1 MEGFQETIPILNPSA
16 LSSPFASS
24 SSTSCFSLSS
34 SKSAAVTSFHYAF
47 TGFLHFLLGIPLFA
61 LTLVMLV
68 VQIGPLTGMYGNIAL
83 SKLEEIK
90 IPPNSVTVSSFVGRI
105 MIDAV
110 LVVLLWFFVGRIFLA
125 ILIAAVIASV
135 AFFKDREIELF
146 NEVFGQSEAAAPAS
160 SPSVYETVES

>member
-1 MEGFQETIPILNPSA
+1 
-16 LSSPFASS
+16 
-24 SSTSCFSLSS
+24 
-34 SKSAAVTSFHYAF
+34 
-47 TGFLHFLLGIPLFA
+47 
-61 LTLVMLV
+61 MLV